1 MRASI
6 FDCETFRLDCETF
19 RLDEYEHYDKLHY
32 GDINWIVPGKLLAFS
47 GPQRER
53 VILDGNGR
61 TTLLAHE
68 YAKLFTTLGVGC
80 VVRFNEPTTY
90 DRHAFTHANIRHVR
104 GSSADFIIWSDES

>member
-6 FDCETFRLDCETF
+6 FDCETF